1 MHYEIKNGS
10 IEINGET
17 IIEEINIKITS
28 NSHIGIV
35 GRNGAGKTTL
45 LKALI
50 DNDMLSQGVGEED
63 FSITRLGNI
72 KIGYLSQ
79 VTFNDVNVTLESVL
93 ESANTTLFNLKNRIE
108 ELESILSNNSKLIEE
123 YTNKLEKYKILG
135 GYSYKKEYEVMLS
148 KFGFSSS
155 DKDRLISS
163 FSGGERTKIS
173 LMKLLLSKPSILLL
187 DEPTNHLDITT
198 INYLENYL
206 HDYKSA
212 IVLVSHDRMFLNNIV
227 NNIYEIEYGKTNHY
241 EGNYEYY
248 EKEKEL
254 RYQKLLKDY
263 NYQQKEIK
271 RLKDIYE
278 RFKYKPSKASMALS
292 KLKQIEKMTI
302 IEKPSKPDK
311 NTFKTD
317 LDNIDTTSRKV
328 ISLKNLSI
336 GYDNNVLQ
344 ENINID
350 IERGD
355 RLGIIGVNGSGKSTL
370 LKTIMDVIP
379 KIKGKIIYGDNLK
392 IGYFDQDLAMISSDN
407 TILEEFKLANP
418 SIDNEKARTILGS
431 YLFSGEDVNKK
442 IKVLSG
448 GEKVRLSLC
457 KILYNKPNV
466 LILDEPTNHLDIIGK
481 KRLEDILLDYEG
493 TIIFVSHDRY
503 FISKI
508 ANRLLEFKD
517 NSNEVF
523 NMNYK
528 KYLEILN
535 TREDNVVIEEIP
547 KVNKEKIVKN
557 NYDVNKDI
565 KSIEKKIT
573 NLELEIKNLKDSLL
587 EEDNYLD
594 YQKYNYINKEIEQ
607 KENTLLEL
615 NNKWEELVSML

>member
-1 MHYEIKNGS
+1 
-10 IEINGET
+10 
-17 IIEEINIKITS
+17 
-28 NSHIGIV
+28 
-35 GRNGAGKTTL
+35 
-45 LKALI
+45 
-50 DNDMLSQGVGEED
+50 
-63 FSITRLGNI
+63 
-72 KIGYLSQ
+72 
-79 VTFNDVNVTLESVL
+79 
-93 ESANTTLFNLKNRIE
+93 
-108 ELESILSNNSKLIEE
+108 
-123 YTNKLEKYKILG
+123 
-135 GYSYKKEYEVMLS
+135 
-148 KFGFSSS
+148 
-155 DKDRLISS
+155 
-163 FSGGERTKIS
+163 
-173 LMKLLLSKPSILLL
+173 
-187 DEPTNHLDITT
+187 
-198 INYLENYL
+198 
-206 HDYKSA
+206 
-212 IVLVSHDRMFLNNIV
+212 MFLNNIV
-227 NNIYEIEYGKTNHY
+227 NNIYEIEYGKTNHF

-248 EKEKEL
+248 EKEKEI

-302 IEKPSKPDK
+302 IEKPSKPNK

-370 LKTIMDVIP
+370 LKTIMEVIP
-379 KIKGKIIYGDNLK
+379 KIKGKIVYGDNLK

-508 ANRLLEFKD
+508 ANRLLEFKN

-528 KYLEILN
+528 KYLEVLN

-594 YQKYNYINKEIEQ
+594 YQKSNSINKEIEE

>member
-173 LMKLLLSKPSILLL
+173 LMKLLLSKPSILFL

-227 NNIYEIEYGKTNHY
+227 NNIYEIEYGKTNHF

-248 EKEKEL
+248 EKEKEI

-302 IEKPSKPDK
+302 IEKPSKPNK

-508 ANRLLEFKD
+508 ANRLLEFKN

-528 KYLEILN
+528 KYLEVLN

-594 YQKYNYINKEIEQ
+594 YQKSNSINKEIEE

>member
-72 KIGYLSQ
+72 EIGYLSQ
-79 VTFNDVNVTLESVL
+79 VTFNDINVTLESVL
-93 ESANTTLFNLKNRIE
+93 ESANTTLFNLKKRIE
-108 ELESILSNNSKLIEE
+108 ELESNLSNNSKLIEE

-155 DKDRLISS
+155 DKERLISS

-173 LMKLLLSKPSILLL
+173 LMKLLLSKPSILFL

-227 NNIYEIEYGKTNHY
+227 NNIYEIEYGKTNHF

-248 EKEKEL
+248 EKEKEI

-302 IEKPSKPDK
+302 IEKPSKPNK

-508 ANRLLEFKD
+508 ANRLLEFKN

-523 NMNYK
+523 NMSYK
-528 KYLEILN
+528 KYLEVLN

-594 YQKYNYINKEIEQ
+594 YQKSNSINKEIEQ

>member
-594 YQKYNYINKEIEQ
+594 YQKSNSINKEIEQ